1 MDSIQVFSNSI
12 SASNISKQVEPHT
25 QMDLFLNIMT
35 LEETFR
41 LQHLMSLDVLLC
53 GWLEETLTQYSE
65 TARMPKGFKTVY
77 YFNSL
82 FLGLNKNLR
91 DEKFRTE
98 ILGDSFSVLNQDIM
112 D

>member
-1 MDSIQVFSNSI
+1 MCCYADDLRKLWLSIP
-12 SASNISKQVEPHT
+12 K
-25 QMDLFLNIMT
+25 FL
-35 LEETFR
+35 E
-41 LQHLMSLDVLLC
+41 C
-53 GWLEETLTQYSE
+53 
-65 TARMPKGFKTVY
+65 PKGFKTVY

-98 ILGDSFSVLNQDIM
+98 ILGDSFSILNQDIM